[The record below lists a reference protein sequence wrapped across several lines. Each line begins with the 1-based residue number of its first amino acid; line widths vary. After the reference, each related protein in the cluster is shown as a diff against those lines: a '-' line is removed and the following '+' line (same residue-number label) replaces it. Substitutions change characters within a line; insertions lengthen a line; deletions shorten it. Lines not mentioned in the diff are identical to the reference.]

1 MKKTILRYG
10 TYGSI
15 ALIVLFS
22 LGLIIG
28 QGLDYSVR
36 EVIGYATMVLS
47 LSFIFFAIKQYRDKE
62 NEGVISFGNSL
73 KIGILISLIVSIAFG
88 LINAVYVEIINPD
101 FTSEYYA
108 HMVEKYRNSLSE
120 VDFQAK
126 LQELE
131 AQKELF
137 SSTFMS
143 TLIMFMTN
151 FVLGFI
157 ISLISALFLQRK

>member
-1 MKKTILRYG
+1 MKKTVLRYG
-10 TYGSI
+10 SYGGI
-15 ALIVLFS
+15 TLAVLFV
-22 LGLIIG
+22 LGLYIG

-36 EVIGYATMVLS
+36 EVIGYTTMILS
-47 LSFIFFAIKQYRDKE
+47 LSFIFFAIKHQRDKE
-62 NEGVISFGNSL
+62 NEGIISFGSSL
-73 KIGILISLIVSIAFG
+73 KIGVLISLIVALVFG
-88 LINAVYVEIINPD
+88 VINLVYVEIINPE
-101 FTSEYYA
+101 FTAEYYA

-126 LQELE
+126 LKELE

-143 TLIMFMTN
+143 TLIMFMTV